1 MPKLL
6 EQDTV
11 PPGGWR
17 YRVPETGFVIQA
29 WSWAALV
36 PKVVAH
42 YQANAT
48 KPPPDL
54 EDLVVKYACDTYA
67 KCDEG
72 GIPNRIARNVLKGL
86 HVNEVIRFTQTLFDA
101 VKRGERISQDEANRR
116 ASICAGCEFNQK
128 PEGCTGCNSSAIKGL
143 VSTLSQAGRT
153 PHDAQL
159 QSCRFCGCFI
169 QSLIW
174 YPLET
179 LQKFTDQAENAELP
193 NHCWKKRP

>member
-54 EDLVVKYACDTYA
+54 EDLVVKYACHTYA
-67 KCDEG
+67 KCDED
-72 GIPNRIARNVLKGL
+72 GIPNRIARDVLKSL
-86 HVNEVIRFTQTLFDA
+86 HVGDVIRFTQTVFDA
-101 VKRGERISQDEANRR
+101 LKRGEKISQDEANRR
-116 ASICAGCEFNQK
+116 ASICAGCQFNQQ
-128 PEGCTGCNSSAIKGL
+128 PDGCTGCNSSAVKAVVATI
-143 VSTLSQAGRT
+143 SQAGRT

-159 QSCRFCGCFI
+159 KSCRFCGCFI

-174 YPLET
+174 YPLAT
-179 LQKFTDQAENAELP
+179 LQKFTDDTENQELP
-193 NHCWKKRP
+193 NHCWKKRQ